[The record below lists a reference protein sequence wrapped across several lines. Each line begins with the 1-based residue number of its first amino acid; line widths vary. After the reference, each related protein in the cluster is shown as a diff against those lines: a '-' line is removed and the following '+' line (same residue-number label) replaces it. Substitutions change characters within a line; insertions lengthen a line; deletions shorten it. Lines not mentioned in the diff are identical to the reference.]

1 MKKRYFFQI
10 LFGAVLMAL
19 SYPPFNLYPLIII
32 GIAIVFW
39 RVINAKG
46 IKEVF
51 VDAYFTFFFLQLLDL
66 SWISLS
72 GVREN
77 ADRFLIIGGVFVIL
91 IYPLYFVLP
100 TLFFYFVYK
109 SSGRKKWVYFTF
121 PFIWIIFEYC
131 QTQTEISFPWLLVGN
146 AFTTALKKI
155 QFIEFTGV
163 FGISLW
169 AVFLSV
175 LLCMVYESLSDI
187 VRELSKSKLW
197 KLRLLLL
204 LLVIIYILP
213 NLYIYRGTWLTDRY
227 KVSVAV
233 IQPNINPWEKWT
245 GKQPVL
251 INTYLNY
258 IRTVVKEHTSLDLIV
273 MPETA
278 LPFYFSDVYYEEY
291 YWQFKNLIDSINVP
305 LLIGSPEYVEYS
317 DITKIRKDSKKLKNH
332 GTYYD
337 TFNSAI
343 LIEPGKLKENYQRYN
358 KIKLVIGS
366 ERMPY
371 QEHFPF
377 LKDLIR
383 WSIGIGSFQTGID
396 TTVFKLPLNNQATNI
411 LFNVA
416 ICYESIYPDFFS
428 RFIEKGAEF
437 SVVITNDGWWGKL
450 FGTYQHNQY
459 AVLRAIENRRYI
471 IRCANTG
478 ISCIISPEGIIS
490 SKTDI
495 NKEAIFVS
503 EVYPLTEKTFF
514 TTHKNW
520 LISISIVFI
529 VLFIAFVG
537 LLRISTRR
545 NQTV

>member
-1 MKKRYFFQI
+1 
-10 LFGAVLMAL
+10 MAL
-19 SYPPFNLYPLIII
+19 AYPPFNFYPLIII

-39 RVINAKG
+39 RVTNAKQ
-46 IKEVF
+46 IKETF
-51 VDAYFTFFFLQLLDL
+51 INTYLAFFFLQLFDL

-72 GVREN
+72 GLREN
-77 ADRFLIIGGVFVIL
+77 ADRFLIIGGVLVIL

-100 TLFFYFVYK
+100 ALFFYFVYK
-109 SSGRKKWVYFTF
+109 SSGRKKWIYFVF
-121 PFIWIIFEYC
+121 PFIWVIFEYF

-146 AFTTALKKI
+146 AFTTAVKKI

-169 AVFLSV
+169 AVFISV
-175 LLCMVYESLSDI
+175 LLCVFYELLFEI
-187 VRELSKSKLW
+187 VRSVSSHKLW
-197 KLRLLLL
+197 KMRLVLLLL
-204 LLVIIYILP
+204 AIIYILP
-213 NLYIYRGTWLTDRY
+213 NLYTFHKTELTDQH

-245 GKQPVL
+245 GKHAVL
-251 INTYLNY
+251 VNTYLNY
-258 IRTVVKEHTSLDLIV
+258 IRTVVREHGTLDLIV

-278 LPFYFSDVYYEEY
+278 LPFYFSDSYYEEY
-291 YWQFKNLIDSINVP
+291 YWQFKSLIDSINIP
-305 LLIGSPEYVEYS
+305 LLIGSPEYIEYS
-317 DITKIRKDSKKLKNH
+317 DVTKIRKDSKKFKNQDI
-332 GTYYD
+332 YYD

-371 QEHFPF
+371 QEHLPF

-383 WSIGIGSFQTGID
+383 WSVGIGSFQTGID
-396 TTVFKLPLNNQATNI
+396 TTIFKIPLNNQATDV

-428 RFIEKGAEF
+428 SFIEKGAEF

-471 IRCANTG
+471 VRCANTG

-490 SKTDI
+490 SKSPI
-495 NKEAIFVS
+495 NKETIFIS
-503 EVYPLTEKTFF
+503 EIYPLSEKTFF
-514 TTHKNW
+514 TIHKNW
-520 LISISIVFI
+520 LVTISAVFV
-529 VLFIAFVG
+529 VLFVTFIIVQ
-537 LLRISTRR
+537 RVSTKK
-545 NQTV
+545 N